1 MIEPYLNYNFYV
13 YSSLGNQ
20 MFTLHFYVFEG
31 NLYVLGN
38 LAFFTAADQ
47 MFLGFITA
55 LLARE

>member
-1 MIEPYLNYNFYV
+1 
-13 YSSLGNQ
+13 

-47 MFLGFITA
+47 MFFGFITA